1 MSLNNIRKITN
12 MANSPMPPKQP
23 PPSSATILQRLLD
36 QQIETNRLLQK
47 SITLQQEKN
56 KKTDLI
62 VDALSSILRWVKNIN
77 NWLPGRIVIGQF
89 GAVILLFVIYQFLVS
104 FLNIFY

>member
-1 MSLNNIRKITN
+1 

-56 KKTDLI
+56 KKTDFIIDTL
-62 VDALSSILRWVKNIN
+62 VSIKKWVKNIN
-77 NWLPGRIVIGQF
+77 DWGPGRTVIGQF
-89 GAVILLFVIYQFLVS
+89 GAAILLFVIYHFLEG
-104 FLNIFY
+104 LLDILFY